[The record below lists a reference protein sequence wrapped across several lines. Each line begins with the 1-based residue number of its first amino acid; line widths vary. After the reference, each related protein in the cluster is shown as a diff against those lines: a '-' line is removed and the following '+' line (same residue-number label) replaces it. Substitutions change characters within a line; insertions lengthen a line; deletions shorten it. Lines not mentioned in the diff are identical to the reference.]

1 MCEHQGCINSQLL
14 GAAADVSPGMQLGKG
29 KWKKIL
35 DEAGDVFKSRSQVDL
50 KDKWRNL
57 ERQGIVQAPVKAEP
71 ASGVDTSGFCILGM
85 CTWCFVRVP
94 WSPTGS
100 TVQTLT

>member
-1 MCEHQGCINSQLL
+1 
-14 GAAADVSPGMQLGKG
+14 MQLGKG

-71 ASGVDTSGFCILGM
+71 ASGMDTSGFCILGM
-85 CTWCFVRVP
+85 CTGCFLRVLWCLP
-94 WSPTGS
+94 TSSTGS
-100 TVQTLT
+100 TF

>member
-1 MCEHQGCINSQLL
+1 MISDQHLILACLNLQWQQQQQHWLCALSRHDLNEQAIAVWRAQKLFCL
-14 GAAADVSPGMQLGKG
+14 QLGKG

-57 ERQGIVQAPVKAEP
+57 ERQGIVQAPVKQEP
-71 ASGVDTSGFCILGM
+71 ASG
-85 CTWCFVRVP
+85 
-94 WSPTGS
+94 
-100 TVQTLT
+100 TVTMVC

>member
-1 MCEHQGCINSQLL
+1 MCDHQVCQCPQLP
-14 GAAADVSPGMQLGKG
+14 GAAADVSLGMQLGKG

-57 ERQGIVQAPVKAEP
+57 ERQGIVQAPVKAKP
-71 ASGVDTSGFCILGM
+71 AGVGT
-85 CTWCFVRVP
+85 
-94 WSPTGS
+94 
-100 TVQTLT
+100 

>member
-1 MCEHQGCINSQLL
+1 
-14 GAAADVSPGMQLGKG
+14 MQLGKG

-57 ERQGIVQAPVKAEP
+57 ERQGIVQAPVKPEP
-71 ASGVDTSGFCILGM
+71 ASGVALQASASWACALGA
-85 CTWCFVRVP
+85 
-94 WSPTGS
+94 S
-100 TVQTLT
+100 